1 MSIVGT
7 DIYNDPAHDRVP
19 EWISFRKAGIESYYT
34 LTKLFPSKPL
44 YICETAC
51 RERYYNYYDPA
62 SHTNWNE
69 DVNSQTKGEW
79 LKSQSQDLQTDFS
92 KVRAAVFF
100 DIKKEH
106 DWKVYSKPS
115 APKDTMET
123 INAFESAFW
132 KNPYFTCNS
141 TQPIAATS
149 TPYNNSINNIPGTVE
164 AENFDEGKI
173 GVGYLDFPSTEANP
187 HNYRISD
194 VNIGTHYGGYHI
206 GYIQKGEYLTYSVNV
221 SESAMYDIDVNA
233 ASTQNTGS
241 LRFILNRAKLTGS
254 IRLPSTSSWDVFSPT
269 TIHNVYMPAG
279 KYILKIDFDGEGF
292 NLDNMVFKKSLTA
305 GLIASKQQD
314 EIQVFPNP
322 TLDKVAVLN
331 SFNQE
336 IIEVKLYDAVG
347 QLVTKMTHPGND
359 FSLSLENL
367 NQGFYNMEITTNIGK
382 LQKRIIKL

>member
-141 TQPIAATS
+141 TQPTAAAR
-149 TPYNNSINNIPGTVE
+149 TPYNNAINIIPGTIE

-173 GVGYLDFPSTEANP
+173 GVGYLDFPSTEVNS
-187 HNYRISD
+187 HNYRVSD
-194 VNIGTHYGGYHI
+194 VNIGTHSGGYHV
-206 GYIQKGEYLTYSVNV
+206 GYIQKGEYLTYSVTV
-221 SESAMYDIDVNA
+221 LESGIYDIDVNA
-233 ASTQNTGS
+233 ASTLNTGS
-241 LRFILNRAKLTGS
+241 LRFILNNAKLTGS

-269 TIHNVYMPAG
+269 TMHNVVIPKG
-279 KYILKIDFDGEGF
+279 NYILKVDFDGDGF
-292 NLDNMVFKKSLTA
+292 NLDNMVFRKTA
-305 GLIASKQQD
+305 PLGVIETNLEEA
-314 EIQVFPNP
+314 IQVFPNP
-322 TLDKVAVLN
+322 ANDKVAVHN
-331 SFNQE
+331 YFSQE
-336 IIEVKLYDAVG
+336 ITEVKLYNAVG
-347 QLVTKMTHPGND
+347 QLVTRMTSPGNN
-359 FSLSLENL
+359 FTLNLENL
-367 NQGFYNMEITTNIGK
+367 NQGFYTMEISTNIGK
-382 LQKRIIKL
+382 IQKRIVKL